1 MLGIRVVVLIAVF
14 LSATVFTVAL
24 KAATPETVAVENS
37 ATVNT
42 VVEAG
47 KWATARLGNLP
58 AGALLGIKV
67 TANGAFGVLLIDA
80 RDVKNFPDVERP
92 LFKAHASRSLKF
104 SVVVPRAG
112 AYYLVIDNRTGNAR
126 RDVTIDIS
134 AAAPKPAAIGG
145 ATPPGTQ
152 LRTKTLAADISVEA
166 GKISMIRL
174 RDTPADALLTV
185 KLTTDGEIAVYLLSQ
200 SAADSSKPGNKALY
214 RGTTESQTEFSLN
227 IPNRGNYFLIL
238 DNRTGAVA
246 RKVHV
251 SAKVAA
257 GPPGKSAAPTA
268 GAGTLQSAIANLKTK
283 LRQAFVFE
291 ELQID
296 VAACGRANSFSGP
309 RRVLICAEHIR
320 KLQNQLGATDKIRD
334 ALLFT
339 ILHEVGHVLLRQ
351 WSYPFY
357 ANEEVADELAT
368 MLMVMFNE
376 KKAARTQ
383 ADYFAAIPPDPEAE
397 KKKKIDDRHPLSVQ
411 RARNILRWLNDPNF
425 VAKWQTVLVPHMQT
439 QMLESLLRQP
449 RPWTSIPLVEKE
461 IATRK

>member
-1 MLGIRVVVLIAVF
+1 MLGIRVIAIAVF
-14 LSATVFTVAL
+14 LFAAVSTATLEAKTPATSA
-24 KAATPETVAVENS
+24 AVENS

-47 KWATARLGNLP
+47 KWSAARLGNLP
-58 AGALLGIKV
+58 AGAHLGIKV
-67 TANGAFGVLLIDA
+67 TSDGAIGVFLID
-80 RDVKNFPDVERP
+80 DQGMKKFPDVERP
-92 LFKAHASRSLKF
+92 LFKGRTSRRLEF
-104 SVVVPRAG
+104 SFVIPHAG
-112 AYYLVIDNRTGNAR
+112 AYYVVIDNRTGNVR

-145 ATPPGTQ
+145 ATPPGTK

-166 GKISMIRL
+166 GKFSMIRL

-185 KLTTDGEIAVYLLSQ
+185 KLTTDGEISVYLLSQ

-251 SAKVAA
+251 SAKVVA

-268 GAGTLQSAIANLKTK
+268 GAGTLQNAIANLKTK

-320 KLQNQLGATDKIRD
+320 KLQKQLGVTNKIRD